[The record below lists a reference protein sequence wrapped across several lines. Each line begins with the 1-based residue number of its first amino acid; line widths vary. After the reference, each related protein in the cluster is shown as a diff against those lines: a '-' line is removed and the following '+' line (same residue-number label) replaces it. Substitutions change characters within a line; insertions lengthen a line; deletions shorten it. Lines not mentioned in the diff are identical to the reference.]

1 MWAWDTGEQARTITM
16 PMGTKQLTRLLF
28 IGKKPECITVSGD
41 DQIKVW
47 NVDQGNNT
55 RSFGAGGTDFLYA
68 VGVSPDG
75 AVVAAG
81 GDDGVVHLFK
91 GDNGQLI
98 KDLLPPG
105 AALPVPPTPP
115 KK

>member
-1 MWAWDTGEQARTITM
+1 M
-16 PMGTKQLTRLLF
+16 TRLLF
-28 IGKKPECITVSGD
+28 IGKKPEFVTFSGD
-41 DQIKVW
+41 DKSKVW
-47 NVDQGNNT
+47 NVDNGGNT
-55 RSFGAGGTDFLYA
+55 RNFGGGGADFLYA

-81 GDDGVVHLFK
+81 GEEGVVHLYK
-91 GDNGQLI
+91 GDNGQFI

-105 AALPVPPTPP
+105 AAPAAPPAPA

>member
-1 MWAWDTGEQARTITM
+1 M
-16 PMGTKQLTRLLF
+16 PMGGKRLTRLLF
-28 IGKKPECITVSGD
+28 VGKKPEFVTVSGD
-41 DQIKVW
+41 DQIKMW
-47 NVDQGNNT
+47 NVDNGGNIRN
-55 RSFGAGGTDFLYA
+55 FGGGGPDFCSL
-68 VGVSPDG
+68 GVSSNG

-81 GDDGVVHLFK
+81 GDEGVVHLYK

-105 AALPVPPTPP
+105 VAPETPKTP

>member
-1 MWAWDTGEQARTITM
+1 
-16 PMGTKQLTRLLF
+16 MGSKQVTRLLF
-28 IGKKPECITVSGD
+28 IGKKPEFITCSGD

-47 NVDQGNNT
+47 NVDQ
-55 RSFGAGGTDFLYA
+55 RRQHAQLRAGGTDFLYA

-81 GDDGVVHLFK
+81 GEDGVVHLFK

-105 AALPVPPTPP
+105 AAPTPPTPP

>member
-1 MWAWDTGEQARTITM
+1 M
-16 PMGTKQLTRLLF
+16 PMGSKQLTRLLF
-28 IGKKPECITVSGD
+28 IGKKPEFVTVSGD
-41 DQIKVW
+41 DQIKAW
-47 NVDQGNNT
+47 NVDNGGNIRN
-55 RSFGAGGTDFLYA
+55 FGGGGTDFLYA

-81 GDDGVVHLFK
+81 GDEGVVHLYK

-105 AALPVPPTPP
+105 ARRPSPPAPP